1 MELSVR
7 EMELSLK
14 QYQLH
19 KINELLVFVTQFN
32 EFYKEKFRD
41 ICLPIQ
47 TMDDFRKLP
56 FTTKE
61 ELVQDQ
67 QLYPP
72 FGRNHCYPETSYVRY
87 HQTSG
92 TSGKPLKILD
102 TEESWNWWRD
112 CWVEV
117 LKSSGVTNRD
127 RLFLAFSFG
136 PFIGFWSAYE
146 AAKKMGTLV
155 IPGGG
160 QSSKERLSSMIENRA
175 TVLLCT
181 PSYALHLSEV
191 AEEMDIDL
199 PSTPIRAI
207 ITAGEPGGSVPSTRE
222 QIETRWGAAVYDH
235 AGMTEMGAYG
245 YSCSARNGL
254 HINEAQFL
262 AEIIDPETLQ
272 PVKEGERGELVLTN
286 FSRYGYPLIRYRT
299 RDIVL
304 CSSAPCSCGNSY
316 RFLPGG
322 IIGRAD
328 DMVVVRG
335 VNIFPSSIE
344 TIVREFME
352 IKEFRIVY
360 YTEHEMN
367 QVKVQ
372 IESEEDVGRR
382 LADRLRERIGIRI
395 DVERVPSGSLPR
407 FSMKA
412 KRVIDERNR
421 PQQVS

>member
-1 MELSVR
+1 M
-7 EMELSLK
+7 
-14 QYQLH
+14 
-19 KINELLVFVTQFN
+19 
-32 EFYKEKFRD
+32 
-41 ICLPIQ
+41 
-47 TMDDFRKLP
+47 
-56 FTTKE
+56 
-61 ELVQDQ
+61 
-67 QLYPP
+67 
-72 FGRNHCYPETSYVRY
+72 
-87 HQTSG
+87 
-92 TSGKPLKILD
+92 
-102 TEESWNWWRD
+102 
-112 CWVEV
+112 
-117 LKSSGVTNRD
+117 
-127 RLFLAFSFG
+127 
-136 PFIGFWSAYE
+136 
-146 AAKKMGTLV
+146 
-155 IPGGG
+155 
-160 QSSKERLSSMIENRA
+160 
-175 TVLLCT
+175 
-181 PSYALHLSEV
+181 
-191 AEEMDIDL
+191 
-199 PSTPIRAI
+199 
-207 ITAGEPGGSVPSTRE
+207 
-222 QIETRWGAAVYDH
+222 
-235 AGMTEMGAYG
+235 
-245 YSCSARNGL
+245 
-254 HINEAQFL
+254 
-262 AEIIDPETLQ
+262 
-272 PVKEGERGELVLTN
+272 LTN

-304 CSSAPCSCGNSY
+304 CSSAPCSCGNPY

-412 KRVIDERNR
+412 KRIIDERTR